1 MISLKPRQYNSMELQ
16 IFKTKILPAKDKLYR
31 IAFNM
36 MRSVADAEDII
47 QDVMVKLWERRG
59 QWDEFQN
66 IEAFAVTITKNLC
79 LDKLKAK
86 RRRGHFDI
94 QDMELDSGAVSPYQ
108 KMELT
113 DSAIKMINAF
123 DRLPDQQKLLV
134 TLRDIEGFS
143 YEEIAAQTGL
153 EINNIR
159 VGISRARK
167 RAKEEYLK
175 VADYEQQ

>member
-1 MISLKPRQYNSMELQ
+1 MKSIKSRHYNSMELQ
-16 IFKTKILPAKDKLYR
+16 IFKSRILPSKDKLFR

-36 MRSVADAEDII
+36 MRSVADAEDIV
-47 QDVMVKLWERRG
+47 QDVMVKLWDRRT

-79 LDKLKAK
+79 LDRLKSK
-86 RRRGHFDI
+86 RMKGHFDI
-94 QDMELDSGAVSPYQ
+94 QAMELDSGGVSPYQ
-108 KMELT
+108 KVEFE
-113 DSAIKMINAF
+113 DSASNMMKVF
-123 DRLPDQQKLLV
+123 DQLPDQQRLLV

-143 YEEIAAQTGL
+143 YEEIALQTGL

-167 RAKEEYLK
+167 RAKEEFLK
-175 VADYEQQ
+175 VEDYEKH